1 MIADI
6 RTVMWKERQERSG
19 QYESLRDKVS
29 NLVFPVI
36 GLGVMAISPPL
47 ALGPGYVE
55 SPFSLLS
62 SIVVPLMVVIMIIA
76 ESFAG
81 ERERRTLATLLAS
94 RLPDRAILFGKIAV
108 PVLEALRITIIS
120 HLVSLAMSN
129 VAHWNGKIML
139 YTPVM
144 TLVNLALGFLVVMLA
159 SCLGVL
165 ISLRAPTVQQATQN
179 LTVALLSPI
188 MLVLIPISM
197 IGTVLPDSW
206 KAAFE
211 TFFKEVVMTAD
222 FTQVIIVVVVALIV
236 IDLGLLMAAMARFR
250 RARLILD

>member
-1 MIADI
+1 M
-6 RTVMWKERQERSG
+6 
-19 QYESLRDKVS
+19 
-29 NLVFPVI
+29 
-36 GLGVMAISPPL
+36 
-47 ALGPGYVE
+47 
-55 SPFSLLS
+55 
-62 SIVVPLMVVIMIIA
+62 
-76 ESFAG
+76 
-81 ERERRTLATLLAS
+81 AS

-129 VAHWNGKIML
+129 VVHWNGKIIF

-144 TLVNLALGFLVVMLA
+144 TLVNLALSFLVAMLA

-165 ISLRAPTVQQATQN
+165 ISLRAATVQQATRN
-179 LTVALLSPI
+179 LMVALLSPI